1 LGVIFK
7 AFLSTFVLFDP
18 MMPEL
23 KARALATPGIAA
35 QGLAVLGRPALL

>member
-1 LGVIFK
+1 
-7 AFLSTFVLFDP
+7 

-23 KARALATPGIAA
+23 KARALVTPGIAA